1 MNVTFVPDALRH
13 GARIVHD
20 ATVLRVEVT
29 GSRAKVKVVKNKVA
43 APFRQAEFDIGYG
56 EGISKVGELVDL
68 GVDHKLVVK
77 SGAWYSYG
85 DLRLGQGRDNSKTFL
100 RENPD
105 LADELEAKIRERMG
119 MPSLATAPLRG
130 VAAGE

>member
-1 MNVTFVPDALRH
+1 M
-13 GARIVHD
+13 
-20 ATVLRVEVT
+20 T

-43 APFRQAEFDIGYG
+43 APFRQAEFDIDYG
-56 EGISKVGELVDL
+56 EGISKTGELVDL

-85 DLRLGQGRDNSKTFL
+85 DLRLGQGRDNAKTFL

-105 LADELEAKIRERMG
+105 LADEIEAKIREKLG
-119 MPSLATAPLRG
+119 LPSLG
-130 VAAGE
+130 VALREAVAE